1 MKRIKAACIAQTLCF
16 SSHDGETTEYAK
28 KGIVQ
33 EYEKYKALENFCKSY
48 AVSCISPPTN
58 HALSLTF
65 VCQFVNK
72 AMIMYYN
79 NKKEM
84 GEYWK
89 MGLLGEVICREDD
102 RCPQKRI

>member
-89 MGLLGEVICREDD
+89 MGLLGKVICREDD